1 MQVVRGPKVI
11 PKAGANMLLGTVG
24 SWGEWGGM
32 GLSVSQFSRRMLS
45 GIETLAWHH

>member
-1 MQVVRGPKVI
+1 MQVLRGPKVI

-24 SWGEWGGM
+24 SWGEWEGT

-45 GIETLAWHH
+45 GTKSPGWHH